1 MAGPLTVL
9 GRFNPHLMTVAP
21 VSERLPAHA
30 TPSAA
35 MFELDRFELVGGER
49 YEVEGRWSG
58 VRGRVFMRPE
68 LTLIDGN
75 HSRRILADLAG
86 KPWQAS
92 DGDRWTVTFPCA
104 ADAIEV
110 SDAELTVTPDII
122 VPVKRGRMRRTRA
135 GKGNVNQ
142 KPSVPTQPAKQ
153 PRAREEAKT
162 GAGGRRRGLG
172 VQLAEAHSELEHLRH
187 EHDRLSDRL
196 DVATRRAED
205 ARVERDRAAQIR
217 EELAAE
223 RDHAICARDDARA
236 ESDRVKREAAE
247 GLKVVQRSRD
257 EAMSE
262 LARTQ
267 HELERARET
276 LLLLTS
282 ERDSAIR
289 AGVEVERELHA
300 ASSER
305 TDLLSERDQL
315 AAENGFLQREL
326 KRLSAAPPQVS
337 AGYEPRPAQHGQPV
351 RSLESTSSDFSW
363 RASDRWPGSTS
374 LALRSRAVALLA
386 LTAAVVVV
394 VVLLVSVVF

>member
-1 MAGPLTVL
+1 
-9 GRFNPHLMTVAP
+9 
-21 VSERLPAHA
+21 
-30 TPSAA
+30 
-35 MFELDRFELVGGER
+35 MFELDRFELIGGER

-68 LTLIDGN
+68 LTLTDGN
-75 HSRRILADLAG
+75 QSRRILADLAG

-92 DGDRWTVTFPCA
+92 DGDRWTAAFPCT

-122 VPVKRGRMRRTRA
+122 VPVKRARMRRTPG
-135 GKGNVNQ
+135 GKNSANQ
-142 KPSVPTQPAKQ
+142 TPSAPTQPAKR
-153 PRAREEAKT
+153 PRARGEAT
-162 GAGGRRRGLG
+162 NEAGGRRRGLG
-172 VQLAEAHSELEHLRH
+172 VQLAEAQSELDHVRH

-196 DVATRRAED
+196 DVAMRRAEE

-223 RDHAICARDDARA
+223 RDDAIRARDDARA
-236 ESDRVKREAAE
+236 EGHRVTREAAE

-267 HELERARET
+267 NELERAHEA
-276 LLLLTS
+276 LLLLRS

-300 ASSER
+300 ASSKR
-305 TDLLSERDQL
+305 NDLLRDRDQL
-315 AAENGFLQREL
+315 AAEHGFLQREL
-326 KRLSAAPPQVS
+326 KRLSAAPPQVG
-337 AGYEPRPAQHGQPV
+337 AGYEPRPADHGQPV
-351 RSLESTSSDFSW
+351 RSLESTSTDFSW
-363 RASDRWPGSTS
+363 GAADRWPGSTS
-374 LALRSRAVALLA
+374 LALRSHAVALLA